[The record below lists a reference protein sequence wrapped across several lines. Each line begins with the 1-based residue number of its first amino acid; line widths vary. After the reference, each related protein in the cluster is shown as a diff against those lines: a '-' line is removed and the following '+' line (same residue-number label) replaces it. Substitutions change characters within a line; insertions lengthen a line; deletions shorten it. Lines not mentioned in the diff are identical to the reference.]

1 MTDEHKLAT
10 IKVVFTN
17 GTTEVFKN
25 VKDIRSD
32 ERTLCLH
39 IADHTYLTQIFLDK
53 IIYVEEI
60 IDDNSVTY
68 YADGVAYTMRE
79 EEKTHD

>member
-1 MTDEHKLAT
+1 MTDEHKLST

-32 ERTLCLH
+32 ERALCLC

-53 IIYVEEI
+53 IVYVEEV

-68 YADGVAYTMRE
+68 YADGIAYTMRE
-79 EEKTHD
+79 EEKRD